1 MALGGV
7 PEGAVCA
14 NHVDTPATA
23 TCKRCG
29 TFVCNSCAVFD
40 AEGTVL
46 CAGCAPRAAGAI
58 PWERRREIGFGKAL
72 VGTIKLAMLRP
83 SELFRAQPSDLGYG
97 SPLFFA
103 VVTQAIGQL
112 FAAVWQ
118 TILALVMIGMT
129 GGGSE
134 ELFAQVL
141 PQAAILVFSPL
152 LTVLGVFIWS
162 GIVHLC
168 LTIFGG
174 ARGSFDTT
182 LRVVAYGTATAVWG
196 VIPLV
201 GAFIGSIW
209 SIVIEIIG
217 LTEAHRTTGG
227 RAAAAVLVPIALCC
241 VVVLVFVGLAAFSIS
256 SALM

>member
-14 NHVDTPATA
+14 NHPDTPATA

-29 TFVCNSCAVFD
+29 SFACNSCAVFD

-46 CAGCAPRAAGAI
+46 CAACAPRAAGAI

-83 SELFRAQPSDLGYG
+83 AELFRAQPSDLGYG
-97 SPLFFA
+97 SPLLFA
-103 VVTQAIGQL
+103 VVTQAIAQL
-112 FAAVWQ
+112 FGVVWQ
-118 TILALVMIGMT
+118 AVFALVMVAVTDAGAEIFLTQMVT
-129 GGGSE
+129 
-134 ELFAQVL
+134 
-141 PQAAILVFSPL
+141 PAAILVFSPL
-152 LTVLGVFIWS
+152 LTVLGIFIWS

-174 ARGSFDTT
+174 AKGSYDTT
-182 LRVVAYGTATAVWG
+182 LRVVAYGSAPAVWA
-196 VIPLV
+196 VIPAV
-201 GAFIGSIW
+201 GGFIGSIW

-217 LTEAHRTTGG
+217 LAEAHGTTGG

-241 VVVLVFVGLAAFSIS
+241 VVALAFAGLAAFSMA
-256 SALM
+256 SAFG